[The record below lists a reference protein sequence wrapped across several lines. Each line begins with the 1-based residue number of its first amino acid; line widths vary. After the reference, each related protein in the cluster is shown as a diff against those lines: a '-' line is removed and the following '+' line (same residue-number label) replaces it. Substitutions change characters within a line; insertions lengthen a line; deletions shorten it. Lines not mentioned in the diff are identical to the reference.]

1 MSSAAYRARV
11 SYSPRKMTSAPAFL
25 PESWPTLAAFG
36 RAALLLLLG
45 LLLGLL
51 VRAVCERVLAAAR
64 FDLLTARS
72 GLDRFFRRNG
82 INLSTARI
90 FARLLQWVV
99 FAFFLLM
106 AIERLDSPATARLV
120 ENVIEYGLRLL
131 IAFGIL
137 VFGLMGAAVLKDIV
151 KNAAQRADVPFASM
165 IGDIVYGAVFFFC
178 GAAALDHLNIAR
190 EIVIIAFT
198 VVFGSFCLALALA
211 FGLGGQETAR
221 RWLDEMTRRRE
232 VAEQGAAA
240 AAEVPA
246 PADDLADPRGAAR

>member
-1 MSSAAYRARV
+1 MN
-11 SYSPRKMTSAPAFL
+11 SAPAFF
-25 PESWPTLAAFG
+25 PESWPTLTAFG
-36 RAALLLLLG
+36 YAALLLLLG
-45 LLLGLL
+45 LMLALL
-51 VRAVCERVLAAAR
+51 VRAASERVLAAAR

-82 INLSTARI
+82 IDLSTARI

-99 FAFFLLM
+99 FAFFLLL
-106 AIERLDSPATARLV
+106 AIERLDSPATAQLV
-120 ENVIEYGLRLL
+120 QVIIEYGLRLL

-198 VVFGSFCLALALA
+198 VVFGSFCLALA

-221 RWLDEMTRRRE
+221 RWLDEMTARR
-232 VAEQGAAA
+232 A
-240 AAEVPA
+240 AAEQISPLAAEVEPPAAAEAVPDG
-246 PADDLADPRGAAR
+246 PGR

>member
-1 MSSAAYRARV
+1 
-11 SYSPRKMTSAPAFL
+11 MTTAPSFL
-25 PESWPTLAAFG
+25 PENWPTLTAFG
-36 RAALLLLLG
+36 YAAAMLLLG
-45 LLLGLL
+45 LLLGVL
-51 VRAVCERVLAAAR
+51 VRATSERVLAAAR

-106 AIERLDSPATARLV
+106 AIEKLNAPATAQLV
-120 ENVIEYGLRLL
+120 QVVIEYGLRLL

-221 RWLDEMTRRRE
+221 RWLDEMTRRR
-232 VAEQGAAA
+232 A
-240 AAEVPA
+240 AAEMVSPPEALTDPA
-246 PADDLADPRGAAR
+246 GALSSADPAGPAAAIIPPTPDGPPR